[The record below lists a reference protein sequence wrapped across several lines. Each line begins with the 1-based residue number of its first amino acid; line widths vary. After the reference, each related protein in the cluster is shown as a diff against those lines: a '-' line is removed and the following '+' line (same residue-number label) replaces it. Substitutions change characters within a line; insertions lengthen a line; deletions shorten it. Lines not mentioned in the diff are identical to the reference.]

1 MTYIKLLILGIT
13 ALLTIN
19 TTAQNNYKY
28 FYVGTYTDGD
38 GKGIYLYKM
47 NAESG
52 EVDLIGVT
60 ENIDNPSYL
69 AIDKQNKYLYA
80 ANEVADFG
88 DSKSGSISAF
98 KIVPGTN
105 ELKFINSV
113 SSGGAHPCYAAV
125 SDDGNFVLAAN
136 YTGGSVCLVP
146 VKNEGGLYDAS
157 DIAQHA
163 GSSINEKRQAAP
175 HTHSAYFGP
184 LQKFVYAVDLGIDK
198 VNIFKFDPENGKL
211 LENDP
216 AFFKAEP
223 GSGPRHMA
231 FHPNAKF
238 AYLISELNNKI
249 IALSVDPANG
259 GLTKIEEYSA
269 LPNDFK
275 GTSYC
280 ADIHVHPN
288 GKFLYGSNRGDNSIV
303 IFEIDGESGKL
314 NLVGHEPAYRTDRS
328 TLGDWPRNFAIDPSG
343 NFLLVANQK
352 SNDFKIFQIDNDS
365 GRLTYTGISKE
376 IPAPACIKF
385 LND

>member
-1 MTYIKLLILGIT
+1 MTYTKLLILGIT
-13 ALLTIN
+13 VLLTIS

-47 NAESG
+47 NTESG
-52 EVDLIGVT
+52 EVDLISVT

-98 KIVPGTN
+98 KIMPGTN
-105 ELKFINSV
+105 ELNFINKV
-113 SSGGAHPCYAAV
+113 SSGGAHPCYVAV
-125 SDDGNFVLAAN
+125 TDDGNFVLAAN
-136 YTGGSVCLVP
+136 YTGGSVCPLP
-146 VKNEGGLYDAS
+146 VKSKGGLADAT
-157 DIAQHA
+157 DVAQHT
-163 GSSINEKRQAAP
+163 GSSINEKRQNAP
-175 HTHSAYFGP
+175 HAHSAYFDP
-184 LQKFVYAVDLGIDK
+184 EQKFVYAVDLGIDK
-198 VNIFKFDPENGKL
+198 VNIYKFDSKNGTL
-211 LENDP
+211 IANEP
-216 AFFKAEP
+216 PFFKSEP

-259 GLTKIEEYSA
+259 GLTKIEEYTA
-269 LPNDFK
+269 LPKDFK

-303 IFEIDGESGKL
+303 IFEINKENGKL
-314 NLVGHEPAYRTDRS
+314 ILVGHES
-328 TLGDWPRNFAIDPSG
+328 TQGDWPRNFVIDPSG

-352 SNDFKIFQIDNDS
+352 SNNVKIFKINTS
-365 GRLTYTGISKE
+365 TGKLIFTHQTISV
-376 IPAPACIKF
+376 PSPACVKF
-385 LND
+385 LNK